1 MVRMVS
7 PVITSGDRV
16 REGKGFSVEELKA
29 VDLTP
34 GEATR
39 MGIPHDPRRR
49 TSHEDNVET
58 LKEYLKDAK
67 EAGVK
72 VKRPRQT
79 CKPHVGRVYRG
90 KTSSGKKMRNL
101 TRRK

>member
-1 MVRMVS
+1 MVS
-7 PVITSGDRV
+7 SVVTSGDGA

-34 GEATR
+34 AAAAR
-39 MGIPHDPRRR
+39 LGIPHDLRRR
-49 TSHEDNVET
+49 TSHEDNVEA

-72 VKRPRQT
+72 VKKPRQT
-79 CKPHVGRVYRG
+79 CKPQVGRVYRG